1 MVNGAPISG
10 ETQLEHNDRIVVGS
24 THIWIFQNPL
34 EKGIDKKH
42 YPPITY
48 EYAQEEIAAKAGINI
63 DTADSADV
71 ALLHED
77 LIGEFIG
84 FIAEVCLVSL
94 TDLFHVDSNLLFR
107 FSAICNMPL

>member
-1 MVNGAPISG
+1 MVNGAPITG

-48 EYAQEEIAAKAGINI
+48 EYAQEEIAAK
-63 DTADSADV
+63 V
-71 ALLHED
+71 K
-77 LIGEFIG
+77 FISVNYDI
-84 FIAEVCLVSL
+84 FNREQL
-94 TDLFHVDSNLLFR
+94 
-107 FSAICNMPL
+107 